1 MVAGSGADA
10 GSDEFGRFLS
20 ENWGRWLAEFPEV
33 ATQYGVAG
41 LNDRWTDDSPDGI
54 ERRRRLLAESL
65 ERVRAFVP
73 KALSAA
79 RRLDY
84 ELYRETL
91 EAAEHGLRFGDDP
104 SPFRSVVPHN
114 LWMPL
119 NQMEGIHISATE
131 TLDLQPKE
139 RPGDVTDLLARL
151 ASLPRAVDQQIA
163 LLRAGA
169 ARGFTPPR
177 IAVRGL
183 ADQLRGLKPAD
194 PAESPLLR
202 PLLEVSDRVDARS
215 REESSARGRD
225 LYTAAVAPAF
235 ERLREFVEREY
246 LPACRETVAASALPD
261 GPAAYAHHVRWQTT
275 TTLTP
280 EQIHAVG
287 LAEVERIRRQME
299 AIARSTGFA
308 GSLREFNE
316 MLRTERRFYFDRP
329 EELIDGYRAVCKR
342 IDPALARLFGRLPR
356 LPYGVLPVPEFRA
369 KSSPSAYYNPGS
381 PAVGRPGY
389 FYANTYDIGKRPRW
403 EMEALALHEAVPGH
417 HLQLSL
423 AQEAATDAQFRRFA
437 GYSAFVEGWGLYA
450 ESLGEELGLLA
461 DPYSKFGQLTFDM
474 WRSIR
479 LVVDTGMH
487 ALGWSRERA
496 IDFFRENTGKSD
508 LDIAVE
514 VDRYIVWPGQALA
527 YKLGQLRF
535 RELRTGAERS
545 LGDRFDVRAFHDRAL
560 GSGALPLEILE
571 RQIRDWVESG
581 GPPAA

>member
-1 MVAGSGADA
+1 MVVASSAGA
-10 GSDEFGRFLS
+10 GSDELGRFLS
-20 ENWGRWLAEFPEV
+20 ENWARWLHEFPEV
-33 ATQYGVAG
+33 GTQYGVSG
-41 LNDRWTDDSPDGI
+41 LNDRWTDDSPEGI

-65 ERVRAFVP
+65 ERLRAVAP
-73 KALSAA
+73 QALSES

-91 EAAEHGLRFGDDP
+91 EAAEQGLRFGDDP

-119 NQMEGIHISATE
+119 NQMEGIHIVATE
-131 TLDLQPKE
+131 ILDLQPKE
-139 RPGDVTDLLARL
+139 RAEDVADLLARL

-169 ARGFTPPR
+169 ARGFMPPR

-183 ADQLRGLKPAD
+183 PDQLRGLLPTD

-202 PLLEVSDRVDARS
+202 PLLEVSDRIEPGS
-215 REESSARGRD
+215 RAESIARGRE
-225 LYTAAVAPAF
+225 LYLAQVAPAF
-235 ERLREFVEREY
+235 ERLRGFVEQEY
-246 LPACRETVAASALPD
+246 LPACRETIAASALPD

-275 TTLTP
+275 TALTP

-287 LAEVERIRRQME
+287 LAEVERIRGQME
-299 AIARSTGFA
+299 SIARSTGFV
-308 GSLREFNE
+308 GSLREFNQ
-316 MLRTERRFYFDRP
+316 MLRTEARFYFGRA

-342 IDPALARLFGRLPR
+342 IDPALPRLFGRLPR

-389 FYANTYDIGKRPRW
+389 FYANTFDIGKRPRW

-423 AQEAATDAQFRRFA
+423 AQEIETDTQFRRFT

-450 ESLGEELGLLA
+450 ESLGEELGLLT

-487 ALGWSRERA
+487 ALGWSRGRA
-496 IDFFRENTGKSD
+496 IEFFRENTGKSD

-527 YKLGQLRF
+527 YKLGQLKF
-535 RELRTGAERS
+535 RELRASAERS
-545 LGDRFDVRAFHDRAL
+545 LGSRFDVREFHDRAL
-560 GSGALPLEILE
+560 GSGALPLEVLE
-571 RQIRDWVESG
+571 RQLRAWVERE
-581 GPPAA
+581 AAPTA

>member
-1 MVAGSGADA
+1 MVVASSAGA
-10 GSDEFGRFLS
+10 GSDELGRFLS
-20 ENWGRWLAEFPEV
+20 ENWARWLHEFPEV
-33 ATQYGVAG
+33 GTQYGVSG
-41 LNDRWTDDSPDGI
+41 LNDRWTDDSPEGI

-65 ERVRAFVP
+65 ERLRAVAP
-73 KALSAA
+73 QALSES

-91 EAAEHGLRFGDDP
+91 EAAEQGLRFGDDP

-119 NQMEGIHISATE
+119 NQMEGIHIVATE
-131 TLDLQPKE
+131 ILDLQPKE
-139 RPGDVTDLLARL
+139 RSEDVADLLARL
-151 ASLPRAVDQQIA
+151 ASLPRAVDQQIT

-183 ADQLRGLKPAD
+183 PDQLRGLLPTD

-202 PLLEVSDRVDARS
+202 PLLEVSDRIEPGS
-215 REESSARGRD
+215 RAESIARGRE
-225 LYTAAVAPAF
+225 LYLAQVAPAF
-235 ERLREFVEREY
+235 ERLRGFVEQEY
-246 LPACRETVAASALPD
+246 LPACRETIAASALPD

-275 TTLTP
+275 TALTP

-287 LAEVERIRRQME
+287 LAEVERIRGQME
-299 AIARSTGFA
+299 SIARSTGFV
-308 GSLREFNE
+308 GSLREFNQ
-316 MLRTERRFYFDRP
+316 MLRTEARFYFGRA

-342 IDPALARLFGRLPR
+342 IDPALPRLFGRLPR

-389 FYANTYDIGKRPRW
+389 FYANTFDIGKRPRW

-423 AQEAATDAQFRRFA
+423 AQEIETDTQFRRFT

-450 ESLGEELGLLA
+450 ESLGEELGLLT

-496 IDFFRENTGKSD
+496 IEFFRENTGKSD

-527 YKLGQLRF
+527 YKLGQLKF
-535 RELRTGAERS
+535 RELRASAERS
-545 LGDRFDVRAFHDRAL
+545 LGSRFDVRAFHDRAL
-560 GSGALPLEILE
+560 GSGALPLEVLE
-571 RQIRDWVESG
+571 RQLRAWAERE
-581 GPPAA
+581 AAPTA